1 MEVKMS
7 GIRPRDLMNEGWIS
21 FELLNEESLNHEYT
35 LKEYYELL
43 QNSLKMHGMYGRNV
57 KVQPGMPL
65 YERAHNLGFLKWKDN
80 KIKSLKKVN
89 K

>member
-21 FELLNEESLNHEYT
+21 YELYSEEALDREYT
-35 LKEYYELL
+35 LIEYYELL

-65 YERAHNLGFLKWKDN
+65 YERAHNLDFIKWKE
-80 KIKSLKKVN
+80 KRLKK
-89 K
+89 

>member
-7 GIRPRDLMNEGWIS
+7 GIKPRDLMYEGWIS
-21 FELLNEESLNHEYT
+21 YELYNEEQLDREYT
-35 LKEYYELL
+35 LIEYYELL

-65 YERAHNLGFLKWKDN
+65 YERSHDLKFLKWKV
-80 KIKSLKKVN
+80 KRLKK
-89 K
+89 